1 MCRGGLCKAPGGV
14 TPPGLI
20 CFVPKAS
27 SEIGTFS
34 HITKQSL
41 LCPLGLRDPK
51 PEKLGGYKMSR
62 EPRHQSLDAGVV
74 LEKRGSPLPPD
85 PHSCTVQPAILLK
98 NGNWADSRGGNS
110 ALGGGKAAGV
120 TDAFAVAACRPVG
133 PERVRDMICSGRR
146 LSSRWSPACIL
157 ALDGLGRG
165 QESVITCGLL
175 PGVPRPVA

>member
-74 LEKRGSPLPPD
+74 LEKRGSPSPQIPTAALCSLPSFRKMETGLIPGEG
-85 PHSCTVQPAILLK
+85 TVHLGEVKQPVLQMPAR
-98 NGNWADSRGGNS
+98 SQH
-110 ALGGGKAAGV
+110 
-120 TDAFAVAACRPVG
+120 VAP
-133 PERVRDMICSGRR
+133 
-146 LSSRWSPACIL
+146 
-157 ALDGLGRG
+157 
-165 QESVITCGLL
+165 
-175 PGVPRPVA
+175 